1 LKGQIMKNC
10 NSRAR
15 TLVALL
21 VICGSLAAPAEAQD
35 GQGKALGLFRQYISG
50 SDREPGNFLGAGY
63 VNLDCKDEDLSV
75 ALKTL
80 SASAGVNIIADANVK
95 EKVTISVERLHW
107 MEAMKLLAKQSNC
120 KVVRVSPRLVRF
132 TQPATVSMEFNDADL
147 RLVVDLIAKQAGV
160 NIVIGKQVE
169 GKVSF
174 SLNNVPWREAL
185 DTLVKTAGFVV
196 VSGAASSSGESSILR
211 VVHPDT
217 LKSEFE
223 TRSFQLRYIRPSEP
237 YIARMANI
245 ENLAHEVVDA
255 IPGAGNEAKASAG
268 DGFPLEE
275 ALRQIVTTDGGQL
288 TYDSGTNTI
297 IVKDTRPKLEEM
309 AEIIKLLDVPPA
321 QVHVEVKFIRTT
333 NTDLLEQGVRFDDPS
348 TPERDGFTA
357 STRFITPRENP
368 EFSGDPL
375 SIFGGTFPFN
385 VGQSG
390 VSSLGVNGFEA
401 LGVLDLTQMHAFLRM
416 VKDDERTQIVQE
428 PALTMLDNRPAVIF
442 VGETIPFAIQQIQQD
457 QNGNVTVAIEENDRS
472 PINIGFTLYITPHV
486 VPGTDE
492 INLSIIP
499 KVSTLSGSSSS
510 IAGFER
516 FAFSAPGSQTES
528 FIDLPRESAQ
538 TVVTYMR
545 VRDGQT
551 AVIGGLQTEKRS
563 NVKTSIPIL
572 AGIPLMG
579 RLFSRNKERAEIES
593 LLIMITPR
601 ILNNSEQ
608 EGRFFRDR
616 INKHREEDFFRE
628 DGLEGGRA
636 PQETK
641 DN

>member
-1 LKGQIMKNC
+1 MKNC
-10 NSRAR
+10 NLRER

-21 VICGSLAAPAEAQD
+21 VICGSLTASVEAQD
-35 GQGKALGLFRQYISG
+35 DQGKALGLFRQYISG

-75 ALKTL
+75 VLKTL

-147 RLVVDLIAKQAGV
+147 KLVVDLIAKQAGV
-160 NIVIGKQVE
+160 NIVIGRQVE

-196 VSGAASSSGESSILR
+196 VSGAASSSGDSSILR

-217 LKSEFE
+217 LKSEVE

-237 YIARMANI
+237 YVARMANI
-245 ENLAHEVVDA
+245 ENLAHEVVGISA
-255 IPGAGNEAKASAG
+255 GAEAKASAS

-275 ALRQIVTTDGGQL
+275 ALRQIVTADGGQL

-297 IVKDTRPKLEEM
+297 IVKDTQPKLEEM

-333 NTDLLEQGVRFDDPS
+333 NIDLLEQGVRFDDPS

-390 VSSLGVNGFEA
+390 VSSLGVNGFQA

-428 PALTMLDNRPAVIF
+428 PSLTMLDNRPAVIF

-579 RLFSRNKERAEIES
+579 RLFSWNKEQAEVES

-608 EGRFFRDR
+608 EEKFFRDR
-616 INKHREEDFFRE
+616 INKHREEDFFHK
-628 DGLEGGRA
+628 DALEGGRVLE
-636 PQETK
+636 ETK

>member
-1 LKGQIMKNC
+1 MKNC
-10 NSRAR
+10 NLRERA
-15 TLVALL
+15 LVALL
-21 VICGSLAAPAEAQD
+21 VICGSLTASVEAQD
-35 GQGKALGLFRQYISG
+35 DQGKALGLFRQYISG

-63 VNLDCKDEDLSV
+63 VNLDCKDEDLSIT
-75 ALKTL
+75 LKTL

-107 MEAMKLLAKQSNC
+107 IEAMKLLAKQSNC
-120 KVVRVSPRLVRF
+120 KVVRVSSRLVRF
-132 TQPATVSMEFNDADL
+132 TQPATVSMEFNDADIQM
-147 RLVVDLIAKQAGV
+147 VVDLIAKQAGV
-160 NIVIGKQVE
+160 NIVIGRQVE

-196 VSGAASSSGESSILR
+196 VSGAASSSGDSSILR

-217 LKSEFE
+217 LKSEVA

-237 YIARMANI
+237 YVARMANI
-245 ENLAHEVVDA
+245 ENLAHEVVG
-255 IPGAGNEAKASAG
+255 ISAGDEAKASAS

-275 ALRQIVTTDGGQL
+275 ALRQIVTADGGQL

-297 IVKDTRPKLEEM
+297 IVKDTQPKLEEM

-385 VGQSG
+385 VGRSG
-390 VSSLGVNGFEA
+390 VSSLGVNGFQA

-428 PALTMLDNRPAVIF
+428 PALTMLDNHPAVIF

-563 NVKTSIPIL
+563 NIKTSIPIL
-572 AGIPLMG
+572 SGIPLMG
-579 RLFSRNKERAEIES
+579 RLFSWNKEQAEVES

-608 EGRFFRDR
+608 EEKFFRDR
-616 INKHREEDFFRE
+616 INKHREEDFFHK
-628 DGLEGGRA
+628 DALEGGRV
-636 PQETK
+636 PEETK

>member
-1 LKGQIMKNC
+1 MKNC
-10 NSRAR
+10 NLRERA
-15 TLVALL
+15 LVALL
-21 VICGSLAAPAEAQD
+21 VICGSLTASVEAQD
-35 GQGKALGLFRQYISG
+35 DQGKALGLFRQYISG

-63 VNLDCKDEDLSV
+63 VNLDCKDEDLSIT
-75 ALKTL
+75 LKTL

-107 MEAMKLLAKQSNC
+107 IEAMKLLAKQSNC
-120 KVVRVSPRLVRF
+120 KVVRVSSRLVRF
-132 TQPATVSMEFNDADL
+132 TQPATVSMEFNDADIQM
-147 RLVVDLIAKQAGV
+147 VVDLIAKQAGV
-160 NIVIGKQVE
+160 NIVIGRQVE

-196 VSGAASSSGESSILR
+196 VSGAASSSGDSSILR

-245 ENLAHEVVDA
+245 ENLAHEVVGISA
-255 IPGAGNEAKASAG
+255 GAEASASTSG
-268 DGFPLEE
+268 GFPLEE
-275 ALRQIVTTDGGQL
+275 ALRQIVTADGGQL

-385 VGQSG
+385 VGRSG
-390 VSSLGVNGFEA
+390 VSSLGVNGFQA

-428 PALTMLDNRPAVIF
+428 PALTMLDNHPAVIF

-579 RLFSRNKERAEIES
+579 RLFSWNKEKAEIES

-608 EGRFFRDR
+608 EEKFFRDR
-616 INKHREEDFFRE
+616 INKHREEDFFRK
-628 DGLEGGRA
+628 DALEGGRA

>member
-1 LKGQIMKNC
+1 MKNC
-10 NSRAR
+10 NLRER

-21 VICGSLAAPAEAQD
+21 VICGSLTASVEAQD
-35 GQGKALGLFRQYISG
+35 DQGKALGLFRQYISG
-50 SDREPGNFLGAGY
+50 SDREPGDFLGAGY

-147 RLVVDLIAKQAGV
+147 KLVVDLIAKQAGV
-160 NIVIGKQVE
+160 NIVIGRQVE

-196 VSGAASSSGESSILR
+196 VRGAASSSGDSSILR

-217 LKSEFE
+217 LKSEVE
-223 TRSFQLRYIRPSEP
+223 MRSFQLRYIRPSEP
-237 YIARMANI
+237 YVARMANI
-245 ENLAHEVVDA
+245 ENLAHEVVGLRA
-255 IPGAGNEAKASAG
+255 GAEAKASAS

-275 ALRQIVTTDGGQL
+275 ALRQIVTADGGQL

-297 IVKDTRPKLEEM
+297 IVKDTQPKLEEM

-333 NTDLLEQGVRFDDPS
+333 NIDLLEQGVRFDDPS

-385 VGQSG
+385 VGQGG
-390 VSSLGVNGFEA
+390 VSSLGVNGFQA

-428 PALTMLDNRPAVIF
+428 PSLTMLDNRPAVIF

-579 RLFSRNKERAEIES
+579 RLFSWNKEQAEVES

-608 EGRFFRDR
+608 EEKFFRDR
-616 INKHREEDFFRE
+616 INKHREEDFFRK
-628 DGLEGGRA
+628 DALEGGRVPA
-636 PQETK
+636 ETK

>member
-1 LKGQIMKNC
+1 MKGQIMKNC
-10 NSRAR
+10 NLRERA
-15 TLVALL
+15 LVALL
-21 VICGSLAAPAEAQD
+21 VICGSLTASVEAQD
-35 GQGKALGLFRQYISG
+35 DQGKALGLFRQYISG

-75 ALKTL
+75 TLKTL

-107 MEAMKLLAKQSNC
+107 IEAMKLLAKQSNC
-120 KVVRVSPRLVRF
+120 KVVRVSSRLVRF
-132 TQPATVSMEFNDADL
+132 TQPATVSMEFNDADIQM
-147 RLVVDLIAKQAGV
+147 VVDLIAKQAGA
-160 NIVIGKQVE
+160 NIVIGRQVE

-196 VSGAASSSGESSILR
+196 VSGAASSSGDSSILR

-237 YIARMANI
+237 YVARMANI
-245 ENLAHEVVDA
+245 ENLAHEVVGISA
-255 IPGAGNEAKASAG
+255 GAEASASAS
-268 DGFPLEE
+268 DRFPLEE
-275 ALRQIVTTDGGQL
+275 ALRQIVTADGGQL
-288 TYDSGTNTI
+288 TYDPGTNTI

-385 VGQSG
+385 VGRSG
-390 VSSLGVNGFEA
+390 VSSLGVNGFQA

-428 PALTMLDNRPAVIF
+428 PSLTMLDNHPAVIF

-579 RLFSRNKERAEIES
+579 RLFSWNKEKAEIES

-608 EGRFFRDR
+608 EEKFFRDR
-616 INKHREEDFFRE
+616 INKHREEDFFRK
-628 DGLEGGRA
+628 DALEGGRA

>member
-1 LKGQIMKNC
+1 MKNC
-10 NSRAR
+10 NLRERA
-15 TLVALL
+15 LVALL
-21 VICGSLAAPAEAQD
+21 VICGSLTASVEAQD
-35 GQGKALGLFRQYISG
+35 DQGKALGLFRQYISG

-75 ALKTL
+75 TLKTL

-107 MEAMKLLAKQSNC
+107 IEAMKLLAKQSNC
-120 KVVRVSPRLVRF
+120 KVVRVSSRLVRF
-132 TQPATVSMEFNDADL
+132 TQPATVSMEFNDADIQM
-147 RLVVDLIAKQAGV
+147 VVDLIAKQAGA
-160 NIVIGKQVE
+160 NIVIGRQVE

-196 VSGAASSSGESSILR
+196 VSGAASSSGDSSILR

-237 YIARMANI
+237 YVARMANI
-245 ENLAHEVVDA
+245 ENLAHEVVGIRA
-255 IPGAGNEAKASAG
+255 GAEASASAS
-268 DGFPLEE
+268 DRFPLEE
-275 ALRQIVTTDGGQL
+275 ALRQIVTADGGQL
-288 TYDSGTNTI
+288 TYDPGTNTI

-385 VGQSG
+385 VGRSG
-390 VSSLGVNGFEA
+390 VSSLGVNGFQA

-428 PALTMLDNRPAVIF
+428 PSLTMLDNHPAVIF

-579 RLFSRNKERAEIES
+579 RLFSWNKEKAEIES

-608 EGRFFRDR
+608 EEKFFRDR
-616 INKHREEDFFRE
+616 INKHREEDFFRK
-628 DGLEGGRA
+628 DALEGGRA

>member
-1 LKGQIMKNC
+1 MKNC
-10 NSRAR
+10 NLRER

-21 VICGSLAAPAEAQD
+21 VICGSLTASVEAQD
-35 GQGKALGLFRQYISG
+35 DQGKALGLFRQYISG
-50 SDREPGNFLGAGY
+50 SDRDPGNFLGAGY

-75 ALKTL
+75 VLKTL

-160 NIVIGKQVE
+160 NIVIGRQVE

-196 VSGAASSSGESSILR
+196 VSGAASSSGDSSILR

-217 LKSEFE
+217 LKSEVE

-237 YIARMANI
+237 YVARMANI
-245 ENLAHEVVDA
+245 ENLAHEVVG
-255 IPGAGNEAKASAG
+255 ISAGDEAKASAS

-275 ALRQIVTTDGGQL
+275 ALRQIVTADGGQL

-297 IVKDTRPKLEEM
+297 IVKDTQPKLEEM

-333 NTDLLEQGVRFDDPS
+333 NIDLLEQGVRFDDPR

-357 STRFITPRENP
+357 STRFITPGENP

-390 VSSLGVNGFEA
+390 VSSLGVNGFQA

-428 PALTMLDNRPAVIF
+428 PSLTMLDNRPAVIF
-442 VGETIPFAIQQIQQD
+442 VGETIPFAIQQVQQD

-486 VPGTDE
+486 VPGTDQ

-579 RLFSRNKERAEIES
+579 RLFSWNKEQAEVES

-608 EGRFFRDR
+608 EEKFFRDR
-616 INKHREEDFFRE
+616 INKHREEDFFHK
-628 DGLEGGRA
+628 DALEGGRV
-636 PQETK
+636 QEETK

>member
-1 LKGQIMKNC
+1 MRNC
-10 NSRAR
+10 NLRERA
-15 TLVALL
+15 LAALL
-21 VICGSLAAPAEAQD
+21 VICGSLPTSAEAQD

-50 SDREPGNFLGAGY
+50 SDREPGDFLGAGY

-107 MEAMKLLAKQSNC
+107 IEAMKLLAKQSNC
-120 KVVRVSPRLVRF
+120 KVVRVSSRLVRF
-132 TQPATVSMEFNDADL
+132 TQPATVSMEFNDADIQM
-147 RLVVDLIAKQAGV
+147 VVDLIAKQAGV
-160 NIVIGKQVE
+160 NIVIGRQVE

-196 VSGAASSSGESSILR
+196 VSGAASSSGDSSILR

-245 ENLAHEVVDA
+245 ENLAHEVVGISA
-255 IPGAGNEAKASAG
+255 GAEASASTS

-275 ALRQIVTTDGGQL
+275 ALRQIVTADGGQL
-288 TYDSGTNTI
+288 TYDPGTNTI

-333 NTDLLEQGVRFDDPS
+333 NTDLLEQGIRFDDPS

-385 VGQSG
+385 VGRGG
-390 VSSLGVNGFEA
+390 VNSLGVNGFQA

-428 PALTMLDNRPAVIF
+428 PALTMLDNHPAVIF

-579 RLFSRNKERAEIES
+579 RLFSWNKEKAEIES

-608 EGRFFRDR
+608 EEKFFRDR
-616 INKHREEDFFRE
+616 INKHREEDFFRK
-628 DGLEGGRA
+628 DALEGGRA

>member
-1 LKGQIMKNC
+1 MKNC
-10 NSRAR
+10 NLRERA
-15 TLVALL
+15 LVALL
-21 VICGSLAAPAEAQD
+21 VICGSLTASVEAQD
-35 GQGKALGLFRQYISG
+35 DQGKALGLFRQYISG

-75 ALKTL
+75 TLKTL

-107 MEAMKLLAKQSNC
+107 IEAMKLLAKQSNC
-120 KVVRVSPRLVRF
+120 KVVRVSSRLVRF
-132 TQPATVSMEFNDADL
+132 TQPATVSMEFNDADIQM
-147 RLVVDLIAKQAGV
+147 VVDLIAKQAGA
-160 NIVIGKQVE
+160 NIVIGRQVE

-196 VSGAASSSGESSILR
+196 VSGAASSSEDSSILR

-237 YIARMANI
+237 YVARMANI
-245 ENLAHEVVDA
+245 ENLAHEVVGISA
-255 IPGAGNEAKASAG
+255 GAEASASAS

-275 ALRQIVTTDGGQL
+275 ALRQIVTADGGQL
-288 TYDSGTNTI
+288 TYDPGTNTI

-309 AEIIKLLDVPPA
+309 AEIIKLLDVAPA

-333 NTDLLEQGVRFDDPS
+333 NTDLLEQGIRFDDPS

-385 VGQSG
+385 VGRSG
-390 VSSLGVNGFEA
+390 VSSLGVNGFQA

-416 VKDDERTQIVQE
+416 VKDDERTQIIQE
-428 PALTMLDNRPAVIF
+428 PALTMLDNHPAVIF

-579 RLFSRNKERAEIES
+579 RLFSWNKEKAEIES

-608 EGRFFRDR
+608 EEKFFRDR
-616 INKHREEDFFRE
+616 INKHREEDFFRK
-628 DGLEGGRA
+628 DALEGGRA

>member
-1 LKGQIMKNC
+1 MKNC
-10 NSRAR
+10 NLWERI
-15 TLVALL
+15 LVVLL
-21 VICGSLAAPAEAQD
+21 VICGSLTASVEAQD
-35 GQGKALGLFRQYISG
+35 DQGKALGLFRQYISG

-95 EKVTISVERLHW
+95 EKITISVERLHW

-147 RLVVDLIAKQAGV
+147 KLVVDLIAKQAGV
-160 NIVIGKQVE
+160 NIVIGRQVE

-196 VSGAASSSGESSILR
+196 VSGAASSSGDSSILR

-217 LKSEFE
+217 LKSEVE

-245 ENLAHEVVDA
+245 ENLAHEVVG
-255 IPGAGNEAKASAG
+255 ISAGDEAKASAS

-275 ALRQIVTTDGGQL
+275 ALRQIVTADGGQL

-297 IVKDTRPKLEEM
+297 IVKDTQPKLEEM

-333 NTDLLEQGVRFDDPS
+333 NIDLLEQGVRFDDPR

-390 VSSLGVNGFEA
+390 VSSLGVNGFQA

-428 PALTMLDNRPAVIF
+428 PSLTMLDNRPAVIF

-579 RLFSRNKERAEIES
+579 RLFSWNKEQAEVES

-608 EGRFFRDR
+608 EEKFFRDR
-616 INKHREEDFFRE
+616 INKHREEDFFHK
-628 DGLEGGRA
+628 DALEGGRV
-636 PQETK
+636 PEETK

>member
-1 LKGQIMKNC
+1 MKNC
-10 NSRAR
+10 NLRER

-21 VICGSLAAPAEAQD
+21 VICGSLTASVAAED
-35 GQGKALGLFRQYISG
+35 DQGKALGLFRQYISG

-75 ALKTL
+75 VLKTL

-147 RLVVDLIAKQAGV
+147 KLVVDLIAKQAGV
-160 NIVIGKQVE
+160 NIVIGRQVE

-196 VSGAASSSGESSILR
+196 VSGAASSSGASSILR

-217 LKSEFE
+217 LKSEVE

-237 YIARMANI
+237 YVARMANI
-245 ENLAHEVVDA
+245 ENLAHEVVGISA
-255 IPGAGNEAKASAG
+255 GAEAKASAS

-275 ALRQIVTTDGGQL
+275 ALRQIVTADGGQL

-297 IVKDTRPKLEEM
+297 IVKDTQPKLEEM

-333 NTDLLEQGVRFDDPS
+333 NIDLLEQGVRFDDPS
-348 TPERDGFTA
+348 TPEREGFTA
-357 STRFITPRENP
+357 STRFITPGENP

-385 VGQSG
+385 IGQSG

-401 LGVLDLTQMHAFLRM
+401 LGVLDLPQLHAFLR
-416 VKDDERTQIVQE
+416 
-428 PALTMLDNRPAVIF
+428 
-442 VGETIPFAIQQIQQD
+442 
-457 QNGNVTVAIEENDRS
+457 
-472 PINIGFTLYITPHV
+472 
-486 VPGTDE
+486 
-492 INLSIIP
+492 
-499 KVSTLSGSSSS
+499 
-510 IAGFER
+510 
-516 FAFSAPGSQTES
+516 
-528 FIDLPRESAQ
+528 
-538 TVVTYMR
+538 
-545 VRDGQT
+545 
-551 AVIGGLQTEKRS
+551 
-563 NVKTSIPIL
+563 
-572 AGIPLMG
+572 
-579 RLFSRNKERAEIES
+579 
-593 LLIMITPR
+593 
-601 ILNNSEQ
+601 
-608 EGRFFRDR
+608 
-616 INKHREEDFFRE
+616 
-628 DGLEGGRA
+628 
-636 PQETK
+636 
-641 DN
+641 

>member
-1 LKGQIMKNC
+1 MKNRK
-10 NSRAR
+10 SRKLA
-15 TLVALL
+15 LAMLL
-21 VICGSLAAPAEAQD
+21 VVCGHYAASASAQEAPE
-35 GQGKALGLFRQYISG
+35 KALGLFRQYISG
-50 SDREPGNFLGAGY
+50 SDSESGDFLGAGY
-63 VNLDCKDEDLSV
+63 VSLDYKEEDLGA
-75 ALKTL
+75 ALKVL
-80 SASAGVNIIADANVK
+80 SASSGVNIIADANVK

-107 MEAMKLLAKQSNC
+107 MEAMKLLARQTSC
-120 KVVRVSPRLVRF
+120 KVVRVSPRLIRF
-132 TQPATVSMEFNDADL
+132 TQPPTVSMEFNDADL
-147 RLVVDLIAKQAGV
+147 KLVVDLIAKQAGV
-160 NIVIGKQVE
+160 NIVIGKEVE

-174 SLNNVPWREAL
+174 SLSNVPWREAL

-196 VSGAASSSGESSILR
+196 VSGTSNADSSILR

-223 TRSFQLRYIRPSEP
+223 TRHFQLRYVRPSEP
-237 YIARMANI
+237 YIARMDNI
-245 ENLAHEVVDA
+245 DNLAHEVVGMREGVDA
-255 IPGAGNEAKASAG
+255 KVSAG
-268 DGFPLEE
+268 SGFPLEE
-275 ALRQIVTTDGGQL
+275 ALRQIVTSDGGQL

-297 IVKDTRPKLEEM
+297 IVKDTRPKLDEM
-309 AEIIKLLDVPPA
+309 EKIIKLLDVPPA
-321 QVHVEVKFIRTT
+321 QVHVEVRFIRTT
-333 NTDLLEQGVRFDDPS
+333 NTDLLEQGVRFDDPR

-357 STRFITPRENP
+357 STRFISPRENP
-368 EFSGDPL
+368 EFSTDPL

-416 VKDDERTQIVQE
+416 VKDDERTKIVQE

-499 KVSTLSGSSSS
+499 KVSTLSGTSSS

-579 RLFSRNKERAEIES
+579 RLFSWNKEQAEVES

-601 ILNNSEQ
+601 ILNNSDQEQ
-608 EGRFFRDR
+608 KFFRDR
-616 INKHREEDFFRE
+616 INQHTEKDFFSE
-628 DGLEGGRA
+628 DGLEGVRA
-636 PQETK
+636 PLEGG

>member
-1 LKGQIMKNC
+1 MKGQIMKNC
-10 NSRAR
+10 NLRER

-21 VICGSLAAPAEAQD
+21 VICGSLTASVEAQD
-35 GQGKALGLFRQYISG
+35 DQGKALGLFRQYISG
-50 SDREPGNFLGAGY
+50 SDREPGDFLGAGY

-95 EKVTISVERLHW
+95 EKVTISVKRLHW

-147 RLVVDLIAKQAGV
+147 KLVVDLIAKQAGV
-160 NIVIGKQVE
+160 NIVIGRQVE

-196 VSGAASSSGESSILR
+196 VSGAASSSGDSSILR

-217 LKSEFE
+217 LKSEVE

-237 YIARMANI
+237 YVARMANI
-245 ENLAHEVVDA
+245 ENLAHEVVGISA
-255 IPGAGNEAKASAG
+255 GAEAKASAS

-275 ALRQIVTTDGGQL
+275 ALRQIVTADGGQL

-297 IVKDTRPKLEEM
+297 IVKDTQPKLEEM
-309 AEIIKLLDVPPA
+309 AEIIKLLDVAPA

-333 NTDLLEQGVRFDDPS
+333 NIDLLEQGVRFDDPS

-390 VSSLGVNGFEA
+390 VSSLGVNGFQA

-428 PALTMLDNRPAVIF
+428 PSLTMLDNRPAVIF

-579 RLFSRNKERAEIES
+579 RLFSWNKEQAEVES

-608 EGRFFRDR
+608 EEKFFRDR
-616 INKHREEDFFRE
+616 INKHREEDFFRK
-628 DGLEGGRA
+628 DALEGGRV
-636 PQETK
+636 PEETK

>member
-1 LKGQIMKNC
+1 MKNC
-10 NSRAR
+10 NLRERA
-15 TLVALL
+15 LVALL
-21 VICGSLAAPAEAQD
+21 VICGSLTASVEAQD
-35 GQGKALGLFRQYISG
+35 DQGKALGLFRQYISG
-50 SDREPGNFLGAGY
+50 SDREPGDFLGAGY

-107 MEAMKLLAKQSNC
+107 IEAMKLLAKQSNC
-120 KVVRVSPRLVRF
+120 KVVRVSSRLVRF
-132 TQPATVSMEFNDADL
+132 TQPATVSMEFNDADIT
-147 RLVVDLIAKQAGV
+147 LVVDLIAKQAGA
-160 NIVIGKQVE
+160 NIVIGRQVE

-196 VSGAASSSGESSILR
+196 VSGAASSSEDSSILR

-237 YIARMANI
+237 YVARMANI
-245 ENLAHEVVDA
+245 ENLAHEVVGISA
-255 IPGAGNEAKASAG
+255 GAEASASAS

-275 ALRQIVTTDGGQL
+275 ALRQIVTADGGQL

-297 IVKDTRPKLEEM
+297 IVKDTQPKLEEM

-333 NTDLLEQGVRFDDPS
+333 NIDLLEQGVRFDDPS

-385 VGQSG
+385 VGRSG
-390 VSSLGVNGFEA
+390 VSSLGVNGFQA

-416 VKDDERTQIVQE
+416 VKDDERTQIIQE
-428 PALTMLDNRPAVIF
+428 PALTMLDNHPAVIF

-579 RLFSRNKERAEIES
+579 RLFSWNKEKAEIES

-608 EGRFFRDR
+608 EEKFFRDR
-616 INKHREEDFFRE
+616 INKHREEDFFRK
-628 DGLEGGRA
+628 DALEGGRA

>member
-1 LKGQIMKNC
+1 MKNC
-10 NSRAR
+10 NLRER

-21 VICGSLAAPAEAQD
+21 VICGSLTASVEAQD
-35 GQGKALGLFRQYISG
+35 DQGKALGLFRQYISG

-75 ALKTL
+75 VLKTL
-80 SASAGVNIIADANVK
+80 SASAGVNIIADVNVK
-95 EKVTISVERLHW
+95 EKITISVERLHW

-147 RLVVDLIAKQAGV
+147 KLVVDLIAKQAGV
-160 NIVIGKQVE
+160 NIVIGRQVE

-196 VSGAASSSGESSILR
+196 VSGAASSSGDSSILR

-217 LKSEFE
+217 LKSEVA

-237 YIARMANI
+237 YVARMANI
-245 ENLAHEVVDA
+245 ENLAHEVVGISA
-255 IPGAGNEAKASAG
+255 GAEAKASAS

-275 ALRQIVTTDGGQL
+275 ALRQIVTADGGQL

-297 IVKDTRPKLEEM
+297 IVKDTQPKLEEM

-333 NTDLLEQGVRFDDPS
+333 NIDLLEQGVRFDDPS

-368 EFSGDPL
+368 EFDGDPL

-385 VGQSG
+385 VGRSG
-390 VSSLGVNGFEA
+390 VSSLGVNGFQA

-428 PALTMLDNRPAVIF
+428 PSLTMLDNRPAVIF

-551 AVIGGLQTEKRS
+551 AIIGGLQTEKRS

-579 RLFSRNKERAEIES
+579 RLFSWNKEQAEVES

-608 EGRFFRDR
+608 EEKFFRDR
-616 INKHREEDFFRE
+616 INKHREEDFFHK
-628 DGLEGGRA
+628 DALEGGRV
-636 PQETK
+636 PEETK

>member
-1 LKGQIMKNC
+1 MKGQIMKNC
-10 NSRAR
+10 NLRER

-21 VICGSLAAPAEAQD
+21 VICGSLAAPAEAQND
-35 GQGKALGLFRQYISG
+35 QGKALGLFRQYISG
-50 SDREPGNFLGAGY
+50 SDSEPGDFLGAGY

-75 ALKTL
+75 VLKAL

-107 MEAMKLLAKQSNC
+107 MEAMKLLADQSNC

-147 RLVVDLIAKQAGV
+147 KLVVDLIAKQAGV
-160 NIVIGKQVE
+160 NIVISREVE

-196 VSGAASSSGESSILR
+196 VSGAASGSGDSSILR

-217 LKSEFE
+217 LKTEFE
-223 TRSFQLRYIRPSEP
+223 TRSFQLRYIRPPEP

-245 ENLAHEVVDA
+245 ENLAHEVVGISA
-255 IPGAGNEAKASAG
+255 GAEAKASAS
-268 DGFPLEE
+268 DRFPLEE

-297 IVKDTRPKLEEM
+297 IVKDMRPKLEEM

-333 NTDLLEQGVRFDDPS
+333 NTDLLEQGIRFDDPR

-357 STRFITPRENP
+357 SARFITPRENP

-385 VGQSG
+385 VGRSG
-390 VSSLGVNGFEA
+390 VSSLGVNGFQA

-428 PALTMLDNRPAVIF
+428 PSLTMLDNHPAVIF

-551 AVIGGLQTEKRS
+551 AIIGGLQTEKRY

-579 RLFSRNKERAEIES
+579 RLFSWNKEQAEVES

-601 ILNNSEQ
+601 ILNNSAQ
-608 EGRFFRDR
+608 EEKFFRDR

-628 DGLEGGRA
+628 DGLEGGRV

>member
-1 LKGQIMKNC
+1 MKNC
-10 NSRAR
+10 NLRER

-21 VICGSLAAPAEAQD
+21 VICGSLTASVEAQD
-35 GQGKALGLFRQYISG
+35 DQGKALGLFRQYISG
-50 SDREPGNFLGAGY
+50 SDREPGDFLGAGY

-147 RLVVDLIAKQAGV
+147 KLVVDLIAKQAGV
-160 NIVIGKQVE
+160 NIVIGRQVE

-196 VSGAASSSGESSILR
+196 VRGAASSSGDSSILR

-217 LKSEFE
+217 LKSEVE
-223 TRSFQLRYIRPSEP
+223 MRSFQLRYIRPSEP
-237 YIARMANI
+237 YVARMANI
-245 ENLAHEVVDA
+245 ENLAHEVVGLRA
-255 IPGAGNEAKASAG
+255 GAEAKASASA
-268 DGFPLEE
+268 GFPLEE
-275 ALRQIVTTDGGQL
+275 ALRQIVTADGGQL

-297 IVKDTRPKLEEM
+297 IVKDTQPKLEEM

-333 NTDLLEQGVRFDDPS
+333 NIDLLEQGVRFDDPS

-385 VGQSG
+385 VGQGG
-390 VSSLGVNGFEA
+390 VSSLGVNGFQA

-428 PALTMLDNRPAVIF
+428 PSLTMLDNRPAVIF

-579 RLFSRNKERAEIES
+579 RLFSWNKEQAEVES

-608 EGRFFRDR
+608 EEKFFRDR
-616 INKHREEDFFRE
+616 INKHREEDFFRK
-628 DGLEGGRA
+628 DALEGGRVPA
-636 PQETK
+636 ETK

>member
-1 LKGQIMKNC
+1 MKNC
-10 NSRAR
+10 NLRER

-21 VICGSLAAPAEAQD
+21 VICGSLTASVEAQD
-35 GQGKALGLFRQYISG
+35 DQGKALGLFRQYISG
-50 SDREPGNFLGAGY
+50 SDREPGDFLGAGY

-120 KVVRVSPRLVRF
+120 KVVRVSSRLVRF

-147 RLVVDLIAKQAGV
+147 KLVVDLIAKQAGV
-160 NIVIGKQVE
+160 NIVIGRQVE

-196 VSGAASSSGESSILR
+196 VRGVASSSGDSSILR

-217 LKSEFE
+217 LKSEVE
-223 TRSFQLRYIRPSEP
+223 MRSFQLRYIRPSEP
-237 YIARMANI
+237 YVARMANI
-245 ENLAHEVVDA
+245 ENLAHEVVGISA
-255 IPGAGNEAKASAG
+255 GAEAKASAS

-275 ALRQIVTTDGGQL
+275 ALRQIVTADGGQL

-297 IVKDTRPKLEEM
+297 IVKDTQPKLEEM

-333 NTDLLEQGVRFDDPS
+333 NIDLLEQGVRFDDPS

-385 VGQSG
+385 VGQGG
-390 VSSLGVNGFEA
+390 VSSLGVNGFQA

-428 PALTMLDNRPAVIF
+428 PSLTMLDNRPAVIF

-579 RLFSRNKERAEIES
+579 RLFSWNKEQAEVES

-608 EGRFFRDR
+608 EEKFFRDR
-616 INKHREEDFFRE
+616 INKHREEDFFRK
-628 DGLEGGRA
+628 DALEGGRVPA
-636 PQETK
+636 ETK

>member
-1 LKGQIMKNC
+1 MKNC
-10 NSRAR
+10 NLRER

-21 VICGSLAAPAEAQD
+21 VICGSLTASVEAQD
-35 GQGKALGLFRQYISG
+35 DQGKALGLFRQYISG
-50 SDREPGNFLGAGY
+50 SDREPGDFLGAGY

-147 RLVVDLIAKQAGV
+147 KLVVDLIAKQAGV
-160 NIVIGKQVE
+160 NIVIGRQVE

-196 VSGAASSSGESSILR
+196 VSGAASSSGDSSILR

-217 LKSEFE
+217 LKSEVE
-223 TRSFQLRYIRPSEP
+223 MRSFQLRYIRPSEP
-237 YIARMANI
+237 YVARMANI
-245 ENLAHEVVDA
+245 ENLAHEVVGISA
-255 IPGAGNEAKASAG
+255 GAEAKASAS

-275 ALRQIVTTDGGQL
+275 ALRQIVTADGGQL

-297 IVKDTRPKLEEM
+297 IVKDTQPKLEEM

-333 NTDLLEQGVRFDDPS
+333 NIDLLEQGVRFDDPR

-357 STRFITPRENP
+357 STRFITPGENP

-385 VGQSG
+385 IGQSG
-390 VSSLGVNGFEA
+390 VSSLGVNGFQA

-428 PALTMLDNRPAVIF
+428 PSLTMLDNRPAVIF

-579 RLFSRNKERAEIES
+579 RLFSWNKEQAEVES

-608 EGRFFRDR
+608 EEKFFRDR
-616 INKHREEDFFRE
+616 INKHREEDFFRK
-628 DGLEGGRA
+628 DALKGGRV
-636 PQETK
+636 PEETK

>member
-1 LKGQIMKNC
+1 MKNC
-10 NSRAR
+10 NLRER
-15 TLVALL
+15 PLVALL
-21 VICGSLAAPAEAQD
+21 IICGSLTASVEAQD
-35 GQGKALGLFRQYISG
+35 DQGKALGLFRQYISG

-75 ALKTL
+75 TLKTL

-107 MEAMKLLAKQSNC
+107 IEAMKLLAKQSNC
-120 KVVRVSPRLVRF
+120 KVVRVSSRLVRF
-132 TQPATVSMEFNDADL
+132 TQPATVSMEFNDADIQM
-147 RLVVDLIAKQAGV
+147 VVDLIAKQAGA
-160 NIVIGKQVE
+160 NIVIGRQVE

-196 VSGAASSSGESSILR
+196 VSGAASSSGDSSILR

-237 YIARMANI
+237 YVARMANI
-245 ENLAHEVVDA
+245 ENLAHEVVGISA
-255 IPGAGNEAKASAG
+255 GAEASASAS
-268 DGFPLEE
+268 DRFPLEE
-275 ALRQIVTTDGGQL
+275 ALRQIVTADGGQL
-288 TYDSGTNTI
+288 TYDPGTNTI

-385 VGQSG
+385 VGRSG
-390 VSSLGVNGFEA
+390 VSSLGVNGFQA

-428 PALTMLDNRPAVIF
+428 PSLTMLDNHPAVIF

-579 RLFSRNKERAEIES
+579 RLFSWNKEKAEIES

-608 EGRFFRDR
+608 EEKFFRDR
-616 INKHREEDFFRE
+616 INKHREEDFFRK
-628 DGLEGGRA
+628 DALEGGRA

>member
-1 LKGQIMKNC
+1 MKGQIMKNC
-10 NSRAR
+10 NLRERA
-15 TLVALL
+15 LVALL
-21 VICGSLAAPAEAQD
+21 VICGSLTASVEAQD
-35 GQGKALGLFRQYISG
+35 DQGKALGLFRQYISG

-63 VNLDCKDEDLSV
+63 VNLDCKDEDLSIT
-75 ALKTL
+75 LKTL

-107 MEAMKLLAKQSNC
+107 IEAMKLLAKQSNC
-120 KVVRVSPRLVRF
+120 KVVRVSSRLVRF
-132 TQPATVSMEFNDADL
+132 TQPATVSMEFNDADIQM
-147 RLVVDLIAKQAGV
+147 VVDLIAKQAGV
-160 NIVIGKQVE
+160 NIVIGRQVE

-196 VSGAASSSGESSILR
+196 VSGAASSSGDSSILR

-245 ENLAHEVVDA
+245 ENLAHEVVGISA
-255 IPGAGNEAKASAG
+255 GAEASASTSG
-268 DGFPLEE
+268 GFPLEE
-275 ALRQIVTTDGGQL
+275 ALRQIVTADGGQL
-288 TYDSGTNTI
+288 TYDPGTNTI

-333 NTDLLEQGVRFDDPS
+333 NTDLLEQGIRFDDPS

-385 VGQSG
+385 VGRSG
-390 VSSLGVNGFEA
+390 VSSLGVNGFQA

-428 PALTMLDNRPAVIF
+428 PALTMLDNHPAVIF

-579 RLFSRNKERAEIES
+579 RLFSWNKEKAEIES

-608 EGRFFRDR
+608 EEKFFRDR
-616 INKHREEDFFRE
+616 INKHREEDFFRK
-628 DGLEGGRA
+628 DALEGGRA

>member
-1 LKGQIMKNC
+1 MKNC
-10 NSRAR
+10 NLRER

-21 VICGSLAAPAEAQD
+21 VICGSLTASVEAQD
-35 GQGKALGLFRQYISG
+35 DQGKALGLFRQYISG
-50 SDREPGNFLGAGY
+50 SDREPGDFLGAGY

-147 RLVVDLIAKQAGV
+147 KLVVDLIAKQAGV
-160 NIVIGKQVE
+160 NIVIGRQVE

-196 VSGAASSSGESSILR
+196 VRGAASSSGDSSILR

-217 LKSEFE
+217 LKSEVE
-223 TRSFQLRYIRPSEP
+223 MRSFQLRYIRPSEP
-237 YIARMANI
+237 YVARMANI
-245 ENLAHEVVDA
+245 ENLAHEVVGISA
-255 IPGAGNEAKASAG
+255 GAEAKASAS

-275 ALRQIVTTDGGQL
+275 ALRQIVTADGGQL

-297 IVKDTRPKLEEM
+297 IVKDTQPKLEEM

-333 NTDLLEQGVRFDDPS
+333 NIDLLEQGVRFDDPS

-385 VGQSG
+385 VGQGG
-390 VSSLGVNGFEA
+390 VSSLGVNGFQA

-428 PALTMLDNRPAVIF
+428 PSLTMLDNRPAVIF

-579 RLFSRNKERAEIES
+579 RLFSWNKEQAEVES

-608 EGRFFRDR
+608 EEKFFRDR
-616 INKHREEDFFRE
+616 INKHREEDFFRK
-628 DGLEGGRA
+628 DALEGGRVPA
-636 PQETK
+636 ETK

>member
-1 LKGQIMKNC
+1 MKNC
-10 NSRAR
+10 NLRERA
-15 TLVALL
+15 LVALL
-21 VICGSLAAPAEAQD
+21 VICGSLTASVEAQD
-35 GQGKALGLFRQYISG
+35 DQGKALGLFRQYISG

-75 ALKTL
+75 VLKTL

-160 NIVIGKQVE
+160 NIVIGRQVE

-196 VSGAASSSGESSILR
+196 VSGATSSSGDSSILR

-217 LKSEFE
+217 LKSEVE

-237 YIARMANI
+237 YVARMANI
-245 ENLAHEVVDA
+245 ENLAHEVVG
-255 IPGAGNEAKASAG
+255 ISAGDEAKASAS

-275 ALRQIVTTDGGQL
+275 ALRQIVTADGGQL

-297 IVKDTRPKLEEM
+297 IVKDTQPKLEEM

-333 NTDLLEQGVRFDDPS
+333 NIDLLEQGVRFDDPR

-357 STRFITPRENP
+357 STRFITPGENP

-375 SIFGGTFPFN
+375 NIFGGTFPFN
-385 VGQSG
+385 IGQSG
-390 VSSLGVNGFEA
+390 VSSLGVNGFQA

-428 PALTMLDNRPAVIF
+428 PSLTMLDNRPAVIF

-579 RLFSRNKERAEIES
+579 RLFSWNKEKAEIES

-608 EGRFFRDR
+608 EEKFFRDR
-616 INKHREEDFFRE
+616 INKHREEDFFHK
-628 DGLEGGRA
+628 DALEGGWV
-636 PQETK
+636 PEETK

>member
-1 LKGQIMKNC
+1 MMKWKL
-10 NSRAR
+10 RKWGLA
-15 TLVALL
+15 ALL
-21 VICGSLAAPAEAQD
+21 LVFVNCTGTVLA
-35 GQGKALGLFRQYISG
+35 QGKPGRNSGLFEQYIAS
-50 SDREPGNFLGAGY
+50 SDAKPGEEILGAGY
-63 VNLDCKDEDLSV
+63 VSLDYKDEDLAV
-75 ALKTL
+75 ALKAL
-80 SASAGVNIIADANVK
+80 SARSGVNIIADSNVK
-95 EKVTISVERLHW
+95 EKVTLSVEKLHW
-107 MEAMKLLAKQSNC
+107 SEALEIIARESNC
-120 KVVRVSPRLVRF
+120 KVVRVSGRLIRL
-132 TQPATVSMEFNDADL
+132 TQPPTVSMEFNDADL
-147 RLVVDLIAKQAGV
+147 KLVVDLIAKQAGANV
-160 NIVIGKQVE
+160 VIGKDVE

-174 SLNNVPWREAL
+174 SLNNVPWRDAL
-185 DTLVKTAGFVV
+185 DTIVKTAGYVV
-196 VSGAASSSGESSILR
+196 VNGEGGGESSILR
-211 VVHPDT
+211 VVHMDT
-217 LKSEFE
+217 LKTEFE
-223 TRSFQLRYIRPSEP
+223 TRHFQLRYIRPSEP
-237 YIARMANI
+237 YVARMANI
-245 ENLAHEVVDA
+245 ENLAHEVV
-255 IPGAGNEAKASAG
+255 GMSAG
-268 DGFPLEE
+268 AEAESKAGSGFPLHE
-275 ALRQIVTTDGGQL
+275 ALRQIVTDDGGQL

-309 AEIIKLLDVPPA
+309 AKIIKLLDVAPA
-321 QVHVEVKFIRTT
+321 QVHIEVKFIRTT
-333 NTDLLEQGVRFDDPS
+333 NTDLLERGIKFDDPS

-357 STRFITPRENP
+357 SARFAVPRENP

-385 VGQSG
+385 VGSG
-390 VSSLGVNGFEA
+390 GVDSLGVNGFQA

-416 VKDDERTQIVQE
+416 VKDDERTKIVQE
-428 PALTMLDNRPAVIF
+428 PTLTMLDNRPAVIF

-499 KVSTLSGSSSS
+499 KVSTLSGTSSS

-551 AVIGGLQTEKRS
+551 AVIGGLQTERRS
-563 NVKTSIPIL
+563 KVKTSIPIL

-579 RLFSRNKERAEIES
+579 RLFSWNKDQAEIES
-593 LLIMITPR
+593 LMILITPR
-601 ILNNSEQ
+601 ILTDAKNEK
-608 EGRFFRDR
+608 EFFRSR
-616 INKHREEDFFRE
+616 INKHRESDFFLNE
-628 DGLEGGRA
+628 KSVPDSKPPAGA
-636 PQETK
+636 

>member
-1 LKGQIMKNC
+1 MKNC
-10 NSRAR
+10 NLRER

-21 VICGSLAAPAEAQD
+21 VICGSLTASVEAQD
-35 GQGKALGLFRQYISG
+35 DQGKALGLFRQYISG

-75 ALKTL
+75 VLKTL

-147 RLVVDLIAKQAGV
+147 KLVVDLIAKQAGV
-160 NIVIGKQVE
+160 NIVIGRQVE

-196 VSGAASSSGESSILR
+196 VSGAASSSGDSSILR

-217 LKSEFE
+217 LKSEVE

-237 YIARMANI
+237 YVARMANI
-245 ENLAHEVVDA
+245 ENLAHEVVGISA
-255 IPGAGNEAKASAG
+255 GAEAKASAS

-275 ALRQIVTTDGGQL
+275 ALRQIVTADGGQL

-297 IVKDTRPKLEEM
+297 IVKDTQPKLEEM

-333 NTDLLEQGVRFDDPS
+333 NIDLLEQGVRFDDPR

-357 STRFITPRENP
+357 STRFITPGENP

-390 VSSLGVNGFEA
+390 GSSLGVNGFQA

-428 PALTMLDNRPAVIF
+428 PSLTMLDNRPAVIF

-579 RLFSRNKERAEIES
+579 RLFSWNKEQAEVES

-608 EGRFFRDR
+608 EEKFFRDR
-616 INKHREEDFFRE
+616 INKHREEDFFHK
-628 DGLEGGRA
+628 DALEGGRV
-636 PQETK
+636 PEETK